1 MTTEKRVNH
10 GKTRVCGA
18 VDKMYGYGQKT
29 VLRAST
35 AFVRRVYFRINGPA
49 ACAVSSI

>member
-10 GKTRVCGA
+10 GKNGICGA
-18 VDKMYGYGQKT
+18 VDKMYAYGQKT

-35 AFVRRVYFRINGPA
+35 AFRRRPVFRHNSPA